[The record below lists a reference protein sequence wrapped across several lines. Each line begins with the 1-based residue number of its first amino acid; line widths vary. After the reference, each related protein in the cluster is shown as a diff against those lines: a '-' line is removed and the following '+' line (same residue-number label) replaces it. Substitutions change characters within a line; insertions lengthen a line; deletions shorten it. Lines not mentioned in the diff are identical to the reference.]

1 MSKSPPPP
9 PPKNPPQTKE
19 SPTPPPPPPKKVAKP
34 PQRIP
39 PEPAKKPL
47 VQKKGRGKIWAG
59 IILLI
64 LGFILT
70 FVVFRGMGLLPLVG
84 VLFIFLG
91 VYALY
96 KGFTEVDKIL
106 TPVPIKGKA
115 KPQMVYKE
123 KKTLNK
129 GAIFLIIMFI
139 FFMLPIFLTIFQFGN
154 VTTQPYSVNNETDEG
169 CSMLRQDFETL
180 GYETTGL
187 ISSYAELSKFPADYP
202 MNHTILFVIG
212 PKALFFPTEMIQ
224 LSNFL
229 ASGGIVVILQDDGTA
244 NEGLFFL
251 GFFQV
256 LNGQIYVNPFDLP
269 FQNGFLC
276 RGPGG
281 ASSAAITVPIG
292 LAGSTYNVQFWT
304 ASPIGGG
311 ASLFSLEDETSSD
324 VWLDANKNLQ
334 QDPGET
340 TGTFYV
346 TAVSATG
353 NLILIS
359 DPDIFTNK
367 LMREPAYQNRAFAAA
382 WINSLTGG
390 DQTWKIVFDEA
401 HQVKFGYSSSF
412 YFGLI
417 IAMEDFVLLSW
428 FFAPLGPYMAFKLV
442 KRFIPEAEKPEKI
455 PLSKVKRE
463 GESLYRKRLDWFK
476 SRHRYEKA
484 VTLLYRRLKRTLA
497 QVLQMKGFDVNEII
511 DGILKSYPEGEVDE
525 KRLAK
530 TFETLEEVEKGKLI
544 AFEEDFLKVFLEMRW
559 IADLATPT
567 ARESVTAGMM

>member
-9 PPKNPPQTKE
+9 PKSPPQTKE
-19 SPTPPPPPPKKVAKP
+19 PPSPPPPPPQKVAKP
-34 PQRIP
+34 PQRTP
-39 PEPAKKPL
+39 PEAVKKPL
-47 VQKKGRGKIWAG
+47 LQKQGRGKIWAG

-96 KGFTEVDKIL
+96 KGFTQVDKIL
-106 TPVPIKGKA
+106 TPVPVKGRA
-115 KPQMVYKE
+115 KPQLVYKE
-123 KKTLNK
+123 KKNLNK
-129 GAIFLIIMFI
+129 GAIFLIIIFI

-154 VTTQPYSVNNETDEG
+154 VTTQPYSVYNETDEG
-169 CSMLRQDFETL
+169 CSILRQDFESM
-180 GYETTGL
+180 GYETTGI
-187 ISSYAELSKFPADYP
+187 ISSYAELSKLPADYP
-202 MNHTILFVIG
+202 MNHTVLFIIG
-212 PKALFFPTEMIQ
+212 PKALFFPTEMMQ

-229 ASGGIVVILQDDGTA
+229 AAGGIVVMLQDDGTA

-256 LNGQIYVNPFDLP
+256 INGQIYVNPFDLP
-269 FQNGFLC
+269 FQNGYLC
-276 RGPGG
+276 RGAGG
-281 ASSAAITVPIG
+281 SSAAAITVSIS
-292 LAGSTYNVQFWT
+292 LAGSTYDVQFWT
-304 ASPIGGG
+304 ASPLGGT
-311 ASLFSLEDETSSD
+311 ASPFSLIDYTSAD

-334 QDPGET
+334 QDPGES
-340 TGTFYV
+340 TGSYAV

-367 LMREPAYQNRAFAAA
+367 LMQPAYQNRAFAAA
-382 WINSLTGG
+382 LINSLTGG
-390 DQTWKIVFDEA
+390 DQTWKVVFDEA
-401 HQVKFGYSSSF
+401 HQVKYGYSASF

-428 FFAPLGPYMAFKLV
+428 FFAPFGPYMAFRLV

-476 SRHRYEKA
+476 LRHRYDKA
-484 VTLLYRRLKRTLA
+484 IILLYRRLKRTLA
-497 QVLQMKGFDVNEII
+497 QVLQMKGFDVDEVIN
-511 DGILKSYPEGEVDE
+511 GILKSYPEGEVDE
-525 KRLAK
+525 KRLVKA
-530 TFETLEEVEKGKLI
+530 FETLEEVEKGKII
-544 AFEEDFLKVFLEMRW
+544 AFEEEFLKIFLEMRW

>member
-9 PPKNPPQTKE
+9 PKSPPQTKE
-19 SPTPPPPPPKKVAKP
+19 PPTPPPPPPKKVTKP

-39 PEPAKKPL
+39 PEPAKQPL
-47 VQKKGRGKIWAG
+47 LQKKGRGRIWVG
-59 IILLI
+59 IILLC

-70 FVVFRGMGLLPLVG
+70 FIVFRGMGLFPLIG
-84 VLFIFLG
+84 VLFIFVG

-96 KGFTEVDKIL
+96 KGFTQVDKIL
-106 TPVPIKGKA
+106 TPEPVKGRA
-115 KPQMVYKE
+115 KPRMVYKE
-123 KKTLNK
+123 KKNLNK
-129 GAIFLIIMFI
+129 GAIFLLIMFI

-154 VTTQPYSVNNETDEG
+154 ITTQPYSVYNGTDEG
-169 CSMLRQDFETL
+169 CSMIRQDFESL
-180 GYETTGL
+180 GYETTGI
-187 ISSYAELSKFPADYP
+187 ISSYGELSKLPVDYP
-202 MNHTILFVIG
+202 MNHTILFIIG
-212 PKALFFPTEMIQ
+212 PKAIFFPTELIQ

-229 ASGGIVVILQDDGTA
+229 ASGGIVVMLQDDGTA
-244 NEGLFFL
+244 NEALFFL
-251 GFFQV
+251 GFFQIG
-256 LNGQIYVNPFDLP
+256 NGQIYVNPFDLP
-269 FQNGFLC
+269 FQDGYLC
-276 RGPGG
+276 SGSGG
-281 ASSAAITVPIG
+281 SSAAAITVPIS
-292 LAGSTYNVQFWT
+292 LAGSTYYVQFWT
-304 ASPIGGG
+304 ASPLGGT
-311 ASLFSLEDETSSD
+311 ASPFIFTDYTSSN

-367 LMREPAYQNRAFAAA
+367 LMQEPAYQNRAFASAL
-382 WINSLTGG
+382 INSLTGG

-401 HQVKFGYSSSF
+401 HQVKYGYSASF

-428 FFAPLGPYMAFKLV
+428 FFAPLGPYTAFKLV

-463 GESLYRKRLDWFK
+463 GESLYKKRLDWFK
-476 SRHRYEKA
+476 SRHRYDKA
-484 VTLLYRRLKRTLA
+484 IVLLYRRLKRTLT
-497 QVLQMKGFDVNEII
+497 QVLKMKGFDVNEVI
-511 DGILKSYPEGEVDE
+511 DSILKSYPEGELDE
-525 KRLAK
+525 KRLVKA
-530 TFETLEEVEKGKLI
+530 FETLDEVEKGKRI
-544 AFEEDFLKVFLEMRW
+544 AFEEEFLKIFLEMRW

-567 ARESVTAGMM
+567 ARESSTGGIM